1 VKLKMAEN
9 SLFAI
14 LLRSRWWISIAIAAI
29 IAVLAR
35 ASLRDEYA
43 LYGALAGA
51 PFLVIGV
58 IAASRQLRAPS
69 AARVADTLRSV
80 GTMSWRDFSNLI
92 EEAFRRDGYEVA
104 RLSGPQA
111 DLAITRSGRTAL
123 VCCRR
128 WKAASTGIEPLR
140 ELHTAMEGREANES
154 IFVTT
159 GDITDNARRFANE
172 RKIRLLQGAEL
183 AQLLLRAN
191 RRLGDNPNMGA

>member
-1 VKLKMAEN
+1 MKLKMAEN

-58 IAASRQLRAPS
+58 IAASRQLRTPS
-69 AARVADTLRSV
+69 AALVADTLRSV

-191 RRLGDNPNMGA
+191 RKLGDNPNMGA

>member
-14 LLRSRWWISIAIAAI
+14 LLRSRWWISVAIAFI

-35 ASLRDEYA
+35 AGLRDD
-43 LYGALAGA
+43 LVVYGALAGA

-69 AARVADTLRSV
+69 AARVAQTLQSV
-80 GTMSWRDFSNLI
+80 GSMSWRDFSDLV

-104 RLSGPQA
+104 RLSAPQA
-111 DLAITRSGRTAL
+111 DLAITRAGRTAL

-140 ELHTAMEGREANES
+140 DLHSAMEGREAHES
-154 IFVTT
+154 IFMTT

-172 RKIRLLQGAEL
+172 RKIRLLQGPEL
-183 AQLLLRAN
+183 VQLLLRAGPVK
-191 RRLGDNPNMGA
+191 RPVK